1 MSVIS
6 MGRGKKFLFP
16 ILNVENMKFPV
27 IVVLD
32 KEFNIL
38 GTFEERPNVVHE
50 SSNFEDIKLDYYKGR
65 YLIDSANEFIDI
77 INKAK

>member
-50 SSNFEDIKLDYYKGR
+50 LSNFEDIKLDYYKGR